1 MSTWAY
7 AKLTKKRSGASTG
20 TSTSTSP
27 PGLSTY
33 IDMVAALVPAEVL
46 AAHATILSFTSKTVP
61 DPSGINVT
69 TITHP
74 ETIRLA
80 FYVLLALSIVL
91 YVFSGPPLKKF
102 RDHLRVPIPLLA
114 FVTWTMLQ
122 KPSAIDVIW
131 PSLEETTRFAIA
143 VLAAVFLAA
152 AAKALADKAD
162 ESDPPPTE
170 N

>member
-7 AKLTKKRSGASTG
+7 ARLTKKRSGAPTG

-33 IDMVAALVPAEVL
+33 IDTVAALVPAEVL
-46 AAHATILSFTSKTVP
+46 AAHAAILSFTSKTVP
-61 DPSGINVT
+61 DPSGIMVT

-74 ETIRLA
+74 ETIRWT

-102 RDHLRVPIPLLA
+102 RDRLRVPIPLVA
-114 FVTWTMLQ
+114 FVAWTMLQ

-131 PSLEETTRFAIA
+131 PSLEETTRFAAA

-162 ESDPPPTE
+162 KNNPLPTGK
-170 N
+170 